1 MGSAVPGVGDQ
12 AYLRGDSIALLRGEV
27 VVSIRL
33 QSRRVPDR
41 SAALGRLA
49 AAADRR
55 LAAATE
61 APA

>member
-1 MGSAVPGVGDQ
+1 M
-12 AYLRGDSIALLRGEV
+12 

-41 SAALGRLA
+41 PAALSRLA

-55 LAAATE
+55 VAAAAE

>member
-1 MGSAVPGVGDQ
+1 
-12 AYLRGDSIALLRGEV
+12 V

-41 SAALGRLA
+41 SAALSRLA

-55 LAAATE
+55 LAAATQ